1 MYFRSQQRLVLFIF
15 LIHSIFMVIGCSIV
29 VARLVTLSCRQRRQ
43 REPASWFSF
52 WILCAEEHYLAHGIQ
67 KMIRMYVWYE

>member
-1 MYFRSQQRLVLFIF
+1 MYFRCQQRLVLFIF
-15 LIHSIFMVIGCSIV
+15 IIHSAFMVIGCIIV

-43 REPASWFSF
+43 REPASWFTCC
-52 WILCAEEHYLAHGIQ
+52 ILCAEEHYLAHGTQ